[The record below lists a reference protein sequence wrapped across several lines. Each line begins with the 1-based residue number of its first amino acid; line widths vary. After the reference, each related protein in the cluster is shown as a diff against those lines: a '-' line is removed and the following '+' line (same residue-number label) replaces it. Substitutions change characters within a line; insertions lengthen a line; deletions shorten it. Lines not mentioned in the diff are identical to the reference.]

1 MRNSLLTGLAV
12 LGVLCLQAC
21 TREAALSPARFQDP
35 DLSYAPFVRWW
46 WPGNDVENEELTR
59 EVNLFADH
67 HVGGVEIQSF
77 ALVVPA
83 APDRVD
89 KIMSFDT
96 DSFYEHVRTVMD
108 AALSRGMTVDMTN
121 GSGWPA
127 SNPEISEAEE
137 NRSLQYGLA
146 MIPDEGGSVAIPR
159 SERQD
164 SEFSTLLGLLVAQVA
179 DGSPRQI
186 KDVEVLP
193 LQDGATSVKCPSGK
207 ADTGWRRCLI
217 ALWSVPS
224 QEINMLV
231 ARAGAGKVIDHFDK
245 RVVQKT
251 YDHYFGPQTGLDAYY
266 GKPFRAVFNDSYEFK
281 VDRHI
286 TADFRDTFLENRGY
300 DPLPW
305 MPANIWYGYN
315 NMYDNGF
322 QAPEFSFGENDWRL
336 RYDYDLTVGEL
347 ARKHLMRG
355 SSEWANPK
363 GLQHRTQAYGLPM
376 DYMAAAGDADIPETE
391 NMMFGGGSA
400 GGLKMV
406 SSGAMLYNKP
416 LVTCESGVHYHRGL
430 LVTPQKLRIT
440 VDKVL
445 SSGVNQMIW
454 HGAPYKYTVAGHP
467 WQPFYNSFINTDFS
481 SDLSEAN
488 VFWEEFS
495 DVNLYA
501 QRAQY
506 LMRQGKA
513 QADVLVYYPFLEYSE
528 SAHNPEE
535 MLWYGYLPENEP
547 AMQVG
552 SPAGEGSGKWLE
564 KIWPVLNALERRGLT
579 WAWVNDASLQEM
591 TAGQDGSLEIR
602 GNRYAGLILFDLPYI
617 QLESARNLARQKDAN
632 LLILGNLPAQQ
643 PSFLDYAGNDALT
656 ASLMQE
662 VAGGKHVCKEVAAW
676 TVSAPVK
683 VLEGG
688 DRVRQARRSLDGGE
702 LIQMFWNE
710 DSAPKNL
717 VLESGS
723 RYAYW
728 LNAEDGSV
736 TEAAR
741 DASGHVL
748 GYLPGLSARFLYLTD
763 GKVSGAAPAAAPP
776 ERKAVIT
783 LEKWNLNAGETAL
796 EGVSLQD
803 WRDIPALAD
812 CAGEAVYRTTFTLDA
827 PGKDYVLDL
836 GRVYYTAE
844 VFVNGER
851 AGKRVWAPYR
861 FPLAGLLRQG
871 DNVLEIRVKTSDYNL
886 KAFLGRNGDPYYA
899 SIANGGRMA
908 NGLAGPVRILSE

>member
-1 MRNSLLTGLAV
+1 MRKIILA
-12 LGVLCLQAC
+12 GACVLCLQAC
-21 TREAALSPARFQDP
+21 TREAALSPARFQNP
-35 DLSYAPFVRWW
+35 DLSFAPFVRWW

-67 HVGGVEIQSF
+67 HIGGVEIQSF
-77 ALVVPA
+77 ALVIPA

-96 DSFYEHVRTVMD
+96 DSFYEHVRTVME
-108 AALSRGMTVDMTN
+108 AALSRGVTVDMTN
-121 GSGWPA
+121 GGGWPA
-127 SNPEISEAEE
+127 SNPDISEAEE

-146 MIPDEGGSVAIPR
+146 VIPDEGGSIAIPR

-193 LQDGATSVKCPSGK
+193 LQEGATSVKCPAGK
-207 ADTGWRRCLI
+207 ADTGWQRCLI

-231 ARAGAGKVIDHFDK
+231 AKAGAGKVIDHFDK

-286 TADFRDTFLENRGY
+286 SADFRDTFRENRGY

-322 QAPEFSFGENDWRL
+322 QAPEFRFGEDDWRL

-347 ARKHLMRG
+347 IRKHLLRG

-363 GLQHRTQAYGLPM
+363 GMLHRTQAYGLPM

-406 SSGAMLYNKP
+406 SSGAMLYNKA
-416 LVTCESGVHYHRGL
+416 LVSCESAVHLGRAL
-430 LVTPQKLRIT
+430 LVTPQKLRLT
-440 VDKVL
+440 VDKLL
-445 SSGVNQMIW
+445 SSGVNQIIW

-467 WQPFYNSFINTDFS
+467 WQPFYNSFINTNFS
-481 SDLSEAN
+481 SDFGEAN
-488 VFWEEFS
+488 VFWEELS

-591 TAGQDGSLEIR
+591 TAGKDGSLTIR
-602 GNRYAGLILFDLPYI
+602 GNRFGGLVLFDLPYI
-617 QLESARNLARQKDAN
+617 QLETARNLARQKEAN
-632 LLILGNLPAQQ
+632 LLVLGNLPTRQ
-643 PSFLDYAGNDALT
+643 PSYKDFAANDALT

-662 VAGGKHVCKEVAAW
+662 VAQGKHVCRD
-676 TVSAPVK
+676 VSAWKVDGPVS

-688 DRVRQARRSLDGGE
+688 ERVRMARRSLAGGE
-702 LIQMFWNE
+702 WLQICWNE
-710 DSAPKNL
+710 DAEPKDL
-717 VLESGS
+717 VLEADG

-728 LNAEDGSV
+728 FNAEDGSV
-736 TEAAR
+736 AEAAC

-763 GKVSGAAPAAAPP
+763 GKVSGAAPAPAVPG
-776 ERKAVIT
+776 RKAVLT
-783 LEKWNLNAGETAL
+783 LDKWNLTAGETVL
-796 EGVSLQD
+796 EGVSPQD
-803 WRDIPALAD
+803 WRNIPELAD
-812 CAGEAVYRTTFTLDA
+812 CAGEAVYKTTFTLDT
-827 PGKDYVLDL
+827 PGKDCVLDL
-836 GRVYYTAE
+836 GAVYYTAE
-844 VFVNGER
+844 VFVNGQS
-851 AGKRVWAPYR
+851 AGKRIWAPYCFR
-861 FPLAGLLRQG
+861 VTDLLKPG
-871 DNVLEIRVKTSDYNL
+871 VNEVEIRVKPSDYNL

-899 SIANGGRMA
+899 SIAQGGRMA
-908 NGLAGPVRILSE
+908 NGLVGPVRILAD

>member
-1 MRNSLLTGLAV
+1 MRKIILA
-12 LGVLCLQAC
+12 GACVLCLQAC
-21 TREAALSPARFQDP
+21 TREAVLSPARFQNP
-35 DLSYAPFVRWW
+35 DLSFAPFVRWW
-46 WPGNDVENEELTR
+46 WPGNDVENEELRR

-67 HVGGVEIQSF
+67 HIGGVEIQSF
-77 ALVVPA
+77 ALVIPA

-96 DSFYEHVRTVMD
+96 DSFYEHVRTVME
-108 AALSRGMTVDMTN
+108 AALSRGVTVDMTN
-121 GSGWPA
+121 GGGWPA
-127 SNPEISEAEE
+127 SNPDISEAEE

-146 MIPDEGGSVAIPR
+146 VIPDEGGSIAIPR

-164 SEFSTLLGLLVAQVA
+164 SEFSSLLGLLVAQVA

-193 LQDGATSVKCPSGK
+193 LQEGATSVKCPAGK
-207 ADTGWRRCLI
+207 ADTGWQRCLI

-231 ARAGAGKVIDHFDK
+231 AKAGAGKVIDHFDK

-286 TADFRDTFLENRGY
+286 SADFRDTFRENRGY

-322 QAPEFSFGENDWRL
+322 QAPEFRFGEDDWRL

-347 ARKHLMRG
+347 IRKHLLRG

-363 GLQHRTQAYGLPM
+363 GMLHRTQAYGLPM

-406 SSGAMLYNKP
+406 SSGAMLYNKA
-416 LVTCESGVHYHRGL
+416 LVSCESAVHLGRAL
-430 LVTPQKLRIT
+430 LVTPQKLRLT
-440 VDKVL
+440 VDKLL
-445 SSGVNQMIW
+445 SSGVNQIIW

-467 WQPFYNSFINTDFS
+467 WQPFYNSFINTNFS
-481 SDLSEAN
+481 SDLGEAN
-488 VFWEEFS
+488 VFWEELS

-591 TAGQDGSLEIR
+591 TAGADGSLEIR
-602 GNRYAGLILFDLPYI
+602 GNRFGGLVLFDLPYI
-617 QLESARNLARQKDAN
+617 QLETARNLARQKEAN
-632 LLILGNLPAQQ
+632 LLVLGNLPTRQ
-643 PSFLDYAGNDALT
+643 PSYKDFAANDALT

-662 VAGGKHVCKEVAAW
+662 VAQGKHVCRD
-676 TVSAPVK
+676 VSAWKVDGPVS

-688 DRVRQARRSLDGGE
+688 ERVRMARRSLAGGE
-702 LIQMFWNE
+702 WLQICWNE
-710 DSAPKNL
+710 DAEPKDL
-717 VLESGS
+717 VLEADG

-728 LNAEDGSV
+728 FNAEDGSV
-736 TEAAR
+736 AEAAR

-763 GKVSGAAPAAAPP
+763 GKVSGFAPAPAVPG
-776 ERKAVIT
+776 RKAVLT
-783 LEKWNLNAGETAL
+783 LDKWNLTAGETVL
-796 EGVSLQD
+796 EGVSPQD
-803 WRDIPALAD
+803 WRNIPELAD
-812 CAGEAVYRTTFTLDA
+812 CAGEAVYKTTFTLDT
-827 PGKDYVLDL
+827 PGKDCVLDL
-836 GRVYYTAE
+836 GAVYYTAE
-844 VFVNGER
+844 VFVNGQS
-851 AGKRVWAPYR
+851 AGKRVWAPYCFR
-861 FPLAGLLRQG
+861 VTDLLKPG
-871 DNVLEIRVKTSDYNL
+871 VNEVEIRVKPSDYNL

-899 SIANGGRMA
+899 SIAQGGRMA
-908 NGLAGPVRILSE
+908 NGLVGPVRILAD